1 MIAALRIGLLAMA
14 GVLLAPLGLAQP
26 AHAQV
31 ALVLSEPG
39 GAYQEAAEAFRQELA
54 RSAPAIVVVTT
65 TPQELPADDDPRL
78 IVTVGAQAARSVAAL
93 PLRPRAIHA
102 LIPRST
108 FEDLPRE
115 QRAHDAAVVL
125 DQPAARQ
132 TALVRLA
139 LPAFDRVALLENEDS
154 RVLADELADAARV
167 RKFTLVRATV
177 SRDTELYP
185 ALQKIFAE
193 PAVLIATPDSQIFN
207 SYNIQNILLTAY
219 RKRSPLL
226 GLSPAFVRA
235 GAVLAVYSTPAQIG
249 RQAAELAS
257 AALAGE
263 PVTGPIAPRYF
274 EIATNPQVARSM
286 GIALDEPAALHD
298 RLVEQE
304 GRTP

>member
-115 QRAHDAAVVL
+115 QRAHDAAVLL

-132 TALVRLA
+132 TA
-139 LPAFDRVALLENEDS
+139 
-154 RVLADELADAARV
+154 
-167 RKFTLVRATV
+167 
-177 SRDTELYP
+177 
-185 ALQKIFAE
+185 
-193 PAVLIATPDSQIFN
+193 
-207 SYNIQNILLTAY
+207 
-219 RKRSPLL
+219 
-226 GLSPAFVRA
+226 
-235 GAVLAVYSTPAQIG
+235 
-249 RQAAELAS
+249 
-257 AALAGE
+257 
-263 PVTGPIAPRYF
+263 
-274 EIATNPQVARSM
+274 
-286 GIALDEPAALHD
+286 
-298 RLVEQE
+298 
-304 GRTP
+304 